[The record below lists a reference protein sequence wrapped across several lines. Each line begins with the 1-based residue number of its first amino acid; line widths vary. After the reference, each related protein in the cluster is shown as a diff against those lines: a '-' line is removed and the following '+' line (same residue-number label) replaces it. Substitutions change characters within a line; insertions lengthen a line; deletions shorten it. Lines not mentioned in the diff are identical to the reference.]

1 MDISVK
7 FFNFL
12 SRIKNA
18 FDLSSPLRIVMLIL
32 DVAIVAVIVYYIYVL
47 IKKTRAVQIF
57 KGFLMILA
65 LLAIS
70 ELLDLVILNFILTNF
85 LTYGVI
91 LVIIVFQ
98 PELRSALEKLGRKN
112 FSNIFDFD
120 DKIRDKQVIS
130 EIVKAVEIMSLK
142 KIGAIIVIEQS
153 TKINDIIRE
162 GVDLSAKVTSELIQT
177 IFNPRTPLHD
187 GAVIIE
193 NNQIKAAKCVLPLA
207 SENMVPRNVGTR
219 HRAAIGMSEVSDAL
233 VIVVSE
239 ETGIISFVEDGKMKR
254 DLNGDKLT
262 SILLRSLDN
271 NRERVNVSKAKDK
284 LKEKLEEKSDAKNK

>member
-1 MDISVK
+1 MDLSVK

-12 SRIKNA
+12 SNIKNA
-18 FDLSSPLRIVMLIL
+18 FDLSSPFRVVMLIL
-32 DVAIVAVIVYYIYVL
+32 DVAIVAVVVYYIYVL

-57 KGFLMILA
+57 KGFLIVLA
-65 LLAIS
+65 LLAVS
-70 ELLDLVILNFILTNF
+70 ELLDLVILNFILENF
-85 LTYGVI
+85 LTYGMI
-91 LVIIVFQ
+91 LMIIVFQ

-112 FSNIFDFD
+112 FTNIFDFD

-162 GVDLSAKVTSELIQT
+162 GVDLSAKVSSELIQT

-254 DLNGDKLT
+254 DLNGDKLS

-271 NRERVNVSKAKDK
+271 NRERVSISKAKDK
-284 LKEKLEEKSDAKNK
+284 LEEKADKLS

>member
-1 MDISVK
+1 MDLSVK

-12 SRIKNA
+12 ANIKNA
-18 FDLSSPLRIVMLIL
+18 FDLSSPLRVVMLIL
-32 DVAIVAVIVYYIYVL
+32 DIAIVAVVVYYIYML

-57 KGFLMILA
+57 KGFLILLA
-65 LLAIS
+65 LLAVS
-70 ELLDLVILNFILTNF
+70 EILDLVILNFILENF

-162 GVDLSAKVTSELIQT
+162 GVDLSAKVSSELIQT

-207 SENMVPRNVGTR
+207 SENVVPRNVGTR

-271 NRERVNVSKAKDK
+271 NRERVSISKAKDK
-284 LKEKLEEKSDAKNK
+284 LEEKIDKNS

>member
-1 MDISVK
+1 MDLSVK

-12 SRIKNA
+12 SRVKNA
-18 FDLSSPLRIVMLIL
+18 FDLSSPIRVVMLIL
-32 DVAIVAVIVYYIYVL
+32 DVAIVAVIVYYIYIL

-57 KGFLMILA
+57 KGFLVLLA

-187 GAVIIE
+187 GAIIIE

-254 DLNGDKLT
+254 DLNGDKLS

-271 NRERVNVSKAKDK
+271 NREKVNISKAKDK
-284 LKEKLEEKSDAKNK
+284 LEEKTDSKHK

>member
-1 MDISVK
+1 MDLSVK

-12 SRIKNA
+12 ENIKNA
-18 FDLSSPLRIVMLIL
+18 FDLSTPFRVVMLIL
-32 DVAIVAVIVYYIYVL
+32 DIAIVAVVVYYIYML

-57 KGFLMILA
+57 KGFLIILA
-65 LLAIS
+65 LLALS
-70 ELLDLVILNFILTNF
+70 EVLDLVILNFILENF
-85 LTYGVI
+85 LTYGMI
-91 LVIIVFQ
+91 LMIIVFQ

-112 FSNIFDFD
+112 IANIFDFD

-162 GVDLSAKVTSELIQT
+162 GVDLSAKVSSELIQT

-239 ETGIISFVEDGKMKR
+239 ETGTISYVEDGKMRR
-254 DLNGDKLT
+254 DLNGDKLS

-271 NRERVNVSKAKDK
+271 NREKVNISKAKDK
-284 LKEKLEEKSDAKNK
+284 LEEKAN

>member
-1 MDISVK
+1 MDLSVN

-12 SRIKNA
+12 TNLKNV
-18 FDLSSPLRIVMLIL
+18 FNLSSPFRVVMLIL
-32 DVAIVAVIVYYIYVL
+32 DIAIVAVVVYYVYIL

-57 KGFLMILA
+57 KGFLILLA
-65 LLAIS
+65 LLVVS
-70 ELLDLVILNFILTNF
+70 ELLDLVILNFILENF
-85 LTYGVI
+85 LTYGMI
-91 LVIIVFQ
+91 LMIIVFQ

-112 FSNIFDFD
+112 FTNIFDFD

-162 GVDLSAKVTSELIQT
+162 GIDLSAKVSSELIQT

-187 GAVIIE
+187 GAIIIE
-193 NNQIKAAKCVLPLA
+193 NTQIKAAKCVLPLA
-207 SENMVPRNVGTR
+207 SENVVPKNVGTR

-254 DLNGDKLT
+254 DLNGDKLS

-271 NRERVNVSKAKDK
+271 NRERVKISKA
-284 LKEKLEEKSDAKNK
+284 KEKLEEKADKKSHK

>member
-1 MDISVK
+1 MDLSVK

-12 SRIKNA
+12 SNIKNA
-18 FDLSSPLRIVMLIL
+18 FDLSSPFRVVMLIL
-32 DVAIVAVIVYYIYVL
+32 DVAIVAVVVYYIYVL

-57 KGFLMILA
+57 KGFLIILA
-65 LLAIS
+65 LLAVS
-70 ELLDLVILNFILTNF
+70 ELLDLVILNFILENF
-85 LTYGVI
+85 LTYGMI
-91 LVIIVFQ
+91 LMIIVFQ

-112 FSNIFDFD
+112 FTNIFDFD

-162 GVDLSAKVTSELIQT
+162 GVDLSAKVSSELIQT

-254 DLNGDKLT
+254 DLNGDKLS

-271 NRERVNVSKAKDK
+271 NRERVNISNAKD
-284 LKEKLEEKSDAKNK
+284 KLEEKSEKIS

>member
-1 MDISVK
+1 MQNLSVK
-7 FFNFL
+7 FFNL
-12 SRIKNA
+12 LTNIKNA
-18 FDLSSPLRIVMLIL
+18 FDISSPFRVVMLML
-32 DVAIVAVIVYYIYVL
+32 DIAIVAVIIYYIYML

-57 KGFLMILA
+57 KGFLILLA

-70 ELLDLVILNFILTNF
+70 ELLDLVILNFILKNF
-85 LTYGVI
+85 LTYGMI
-91 LVIIVFQ
+91 LIIIVFQ

-112 FSNIFDFD
+112 ISQIFDFD

-162 GVDLSAKVTSELIQT
+162 GVDVSAKVSAELIQT
-177 IFNPRTPLHD
+177 IFHPRTPLHD
-187 GAVIIE
+187 GAIIIE
-193 NNQIKAAKCVLPLA
+193 DNQIKAAKCVLPLA
-207 SENMVPRNVGTR
+207 SENMVPRDVGTR

-239 ETGIISFVEDGKMKR
+239 ETGIISFVEDGKIKR
-254 DLNGDKLT
+254 NLNGDL
-262 SILLRSLDN
+262 SLIHI
-271 NRERVNVSKAKDK
+271 
-284 LKEKLEEKSDAKNK
+284 

>member
-1 MDISVK
+1 MDLSVK

-12 SRIKNA
+12 SNIKNA
-18 FDLSSPLRIVMLIL
+18 FDLSSPFRVVMLIL
-32 DVAIVAVIVYYIYVL
+32 DVAIVAVVVYYIYVL

-57 KGFLMILA
+57 KGFLIILA
-65 LLAIS
+65 LLAVS
-70 ELLDLVILNFILTNF
+70 ELLDLVILNFILENF
-85 LTYGVI
+85 LTYGMI
-91 LVIIVFQ
+91 LMIIVFQ

-112 FSNIFDFD
+112 FTNIFDFD

-162 GVDLSAKVTSELIQT
+162 GVDLSAKVSSELIQT

-254 DLNGDKLT
+254 DLNGDKLS

-271 NRERVNVSKAKDK
+271 NRERVSISKA
-284 LKEKLEEKSDAKNK
+284 KEKLEEKSEKIS

>member
-1 MDISVK
+1 MDLSVK

-12 SRIKNA
+12 SNIKNA
-18 FDLSSPLRIVMLIL
+18 FDLSSPFRVVMLIL
-32 DVAIVAVIVYYIYVL
+32 DVAIVAVVVYYIYLL

-57 KGFLMILA
+57 KGFLIVLA
-65 LLAIS
+65 LLAVS
-70 ELLDLVILNFILTNF
+70 ELLDLVILNFILENF
-85 LTYGVI
+85 LTYGMI
-91 LVIIVFQ
+91 LMIIVFQ

-112 FSNIFDFD
+112 FTNIFDFD

-162 GVDLSAKVTSELIQT
+162 GVDLSAKVSSELIQT

-187 GAVIIE
+187 GAIIIE

-254 DLNGDKLT
+254 DLNGDKL
-262 SILLRSLDN
+262 SDILLRSLDN
-271 NRERVNVSKAKDK
+271 NRERVNISKA
-284 LKEKLEEKSDAKNK
+284 KEKLEEKSEKIS

>member
-1 MDISVK
+1 MQNLSVK
-7 FFNFL
+7 FFNLL
-12 SRIKNA
+12 SNIKNA
-18 FDLSSPLRIVMLIL
+18 FDISSPFRVVMLIL
-32 DVAIVAVIVYYIYVL
+32 DVAIVAVIIYYIYML

-57 KGFLMILA
+57 KGFLVLLA

-70 ELLDLVILNFILTNF
+70 ELLDLVILNFILKNF
-85 LTYGVI
+85 LTYGMI
-91 LVIIVFQ
+91 LIIIVFQ

-112 FSNIFDFD
+112 ISQIFDFD

-162 GVDLSAKVTSELIQT
+162 GVDVSAKVSAELIQT
-177 IFNPRTPLHD
+177 IFHPRTPLHD
-187 GAVIIE
+187 GAIIIE
-193 NNQIKAAKCVLPLA
+193 DNQIKAAKCVLPLA
-207 SENMVPRNVGTR
+207 SENMVPRDVGTR

-239 ETGIISFVEDGKMKR
+239 ETGIISFVEDGKIKR
-254 DLNGDKLT
+254 NLNGDKLS

-271 NRERVNVSKAKDK
+271 NRERIKVAKAKNT
-284 LKEKLEEKSDAKNK
+284 LEKEKKNLE

>member
-1 MDISVK
+1 MDLSVK

-12 SRIKNA
+12 NSIKNA
-18 FDLSSPLRIVMLIL
+18 FDLSSPLRVVMLIL
-32 DVAIVAVIVYYIYVL
+32 DIAIVAVVVYYIYML

-57 KGFLMILA
+57 KGFLIILA
-65 LLAIS
+65 LLAVS
-70 ELLDLVILNFILTNF
+70 EILDLVILNFILTNF

-98 PELRSALEKLGRKN
+98 PELRSALEKLGRKK

-162 GVDLSAKVTSELIQT
+162 GVDLSAKVSSELIQT

-193 NNQIKAAKCVLPLA
+193 DNQIKAAKCVLPLA
-207 SENMVPRNVGTR
+207 SENVVPRNVGTR

-254 DLNGDKLT
+254 ELNGDKL
-262 SILLRSLDN
+262 SSMLLRSLDN
-271 NRERVNVSKAKDK
+271 NRERVNISKAKDK
-284 LKEKLEEKSDAKNK
+284 LEEKTEINHK

>member
-1 MDISVK
+1 MQNLSVK
-7 FFNFL
+7 FFNLL
-12 SRIKNA
+12 SSIKTA
-18 FDLSSPLRIVMLIL
+18 FDISSPFRVVMLIL
-32 DVAIVAVIVYYIYVL
+32 DVAIVAVIVYYIYRL
-47 IKKTRAVQIF
+47 IKQTRAVQIF
-57 KGFLMILA
+57 KGFLMLLG
-65 LLAIS
+65 LLAVS
-70 ELLDLVILNFILTNF
+70 ELLNLVILNFLLKNF

-112 FSNIFDFD
+112 ITSIFDFD

-142 KIGAIIVIEQS
+142 KIGALIVIEQS

-162 GVDLSAKVTSELIQT
+162 GVDVSAKVSSELIQT

-187 GAVIIE
+187 GAIIIE
-193 NNQIKAAKCVLPLA
+193 DNQIKAAKCVLPLA

-239 ETGIISFVEDGKMKR
+239 ETGIISYVEDGKIKR

-271 NRERVNVSKAKDK
+271 NRERVNISKAKDK
-284 LKEKLEEKSDAKNK
+284 LEEK

>member
-7 FFNFL
+7 FFDFL
-12 SRIKNA
+12 NSIKNA
-18 FDLSSPLRIVMLIL
+18 FDLSSPIRVVMLIL
-32 DVAIVAVIVYYIYVL
+32 DIAIVAVVVYSIYML

-57 KGFLMILA
+57 KGFLVILA
-65 LLAIS
+65 LLALS
-70 ELLDLVILNFILTNF
+70 EVLDLVILNFILENF

-91 LVIIVFQ
+91 LMIIVFQ

-112 FSNIFDFD
+112 IANIFDFD

-162 GVDLSAKVTSELIQT
+162 GVDLSAKVSSELIQT

-233 VIVVSE
+233 VVVVSE
-239 ETGIISFVEDGKMKR
+239 ETGTISYVEDGKMKR
-254 DLNGDKLT
+254 DLNGDKLS

-271 NRERVNVSKAKDK
+271 NRERVNISKAKG
-284 LKEKLEEKSDAKNK
+284 KLEEKADQ

>member
-1 MDISVK
+1 MDLSVK

-12 SRIKNA
+12 SNIKNA
-18 FDLSSPLRIVMLIL
+18 FDLSSPFRVVMLIL
-32 DVAIVAVIVYYIYVL
+32 DVAIVAVVVYYIYVL

-57 KGFLMILA
+57 KGFLIILA
-65 LLAIS
+65 LLAVS
-70 ELLDLVILNFILTNF
+70 ELLDLVILNFILENF
-85 LTYGVI
+85 LTYGMI
-91 LVIIVFQ
+91 LMIIVFQ

-112 FSNIFDFD
+112 FTNIFDFD

-162 GVDLSAKVTSELIQT
+162 GVDLSAKVSSELIQT

-254 DLNGDKLT
+254 DLNGDKLS

-271 NRERVNVSKAKDK
+271 NRERVSISKAKDK
-284 LKEKLEEKSDAKNK
+284 LEEKSEKIS

>member
-1 MDISVK
+1 MDLSVK

-32 DVAIVAVIVYYIYVL
+32 DVAIVAVIVYYIYIL

-57 KGFLMILA
+57 KGFLVILA

-70 ELLDLVILNFILTNF
+70 EVLDLVILNFILTNF

-187 GAVIIE
+187 GAIIIE

-207 SENMVPRNVGTR
+207 SENMVPKNVGTR

-254 DLNGDKLT
+254 DLTGDKLT

-271 NRERVNVSKAKDK
+271 NREKVNISKAKDK
-284 LKEKLEEKSDAKNK
+284 LEEKVDSKHK

>member
-1 MDISVK
+1 MDLSVK

-12 SRIKNA
+12 SNIKNA
-18 FDLSSPLRIVMLIL
+18 FDLSSPFRVVMLIL
-32 DVAIVAVIVYYIYVL
+32 DVAIVAVVVYYIYIL

-57 KGFLMILA
+57 KGFLIVLA
-65 LLAIS
+65 LLAVS
-70 ELLDLVILNFILTNF
+70 EVLDLVILNFILENF
-85 LTYGVI
+85 LTYGMI
-91 LVIIVFQ
+91 LMIIVFQ

-112 FSNIFDFD
+112 FTNIFDFD

-162 GVDLSAKVTSELIQT
+162 GVDLSAKVSSELIQT

-187 GAVIIE
+187 GAIIIE

-254 DLNGDKLT
+254 DLNGDKLS

-271 NRERVNVSKAKDK
+271 NRERVSISKAKK
-284 LKEKLEEKSDAKNK
+284 KLEEKSEKIS